1 MTTTLVLQVA
11 IGGLLLGLVYALVAA
26 GLSLIFGLMD
36 VVNFAHGEL
45 LMLAM
50 YATFFLNAALGIDP
64 LLLLPIVAGL
74 LFVIGVVI
82 YRLLIS
88 RALAVRFNSGM
99 VQIFVTFGLSIFL
112 VGAAQTAFGSDFRS
126 ITTGIV
132 ANRIVAFGP
141 IVLPLPQLAAG
152 VVCLLAFAALAAISR
167 TEFGRA
173 LEATRED
180 RDAVALIGIDRDW
193 IFSIGWGIGAATVG
207 IAGVMLATFYYI
219 SPTVGGGFRA
229 HRVCDGGAGRV
240 RVPDRSAGGRAAGR
254 GRRGVDGAGD
264 RPVAQAG
271 RGVRHLPAGADG
283 AAARSVRAALMEAG
297 NAILRRRRRE
307 RWLGLA
313 LLIVAALL
321 PLVVTGQYSRGLI
334 VLVLLYAGLAQG
346 WNVLG
351 GYCGQISLGHALYF
365 GIGAYTSTLLFT
377 RWGVPPTIGLI
388 PGAGLAAAVAL
399 AVGWPCFRLSGHYYA
414 IATLVF
420 GLIAALLV
428 QKLGFRERGNGDH
441 HPLP

>member
-207 IAGVMLATFYYI
+207 VAGVMLATFYYI
-219 SPTVGGGFRA
+219 SPTVGGGFA
-229 HRVCDGGAGRV
+229 LIAYVTVALGGFGSLIGALVAGLLVGVVEALTALVIDPSLKQVGVFVIYLLVLTV
-240 RVPDRSAGGRAAGR
+240 RP
-254 GRRGVDGAGD
+254 
-264 RPVAQAG
+264 
-271 RGVRHLPAGADG
+271 
-283 AAARSVRAALMEAG
+283 
-297 NAILRRRRRE
+297 
-307 RWLGLA
+307 
-313 LLIVAALL
+313 
-321 PLVVTGQYSRGLI
+321 RGL
-334 VLVLLYAGLAQG
+334 
-346 WNVLG
+346 
-351 GYCGQISLGHALYF
+351 F
-365 GIGAYTSTLLFT
+365 G
-377 RWGVPPTIGLI
+377 
-388 PGAGLAAAVAL
+388 
-399 AVGWPCFRLSGHYYA
+399 RL
-414 IATLVF
+414 
-420 GLIAALLV
+420 
-428 QKLGFRERGNGDH
+428 
-441 HPLP
+441 